1 MLQLLK
7 APPIP
12 IFSYKSGCKTLNYPF
27 AILCPFIVQ
36 YILLNPHTYLPVHT
50 THLRVRINCNSI
62 TRVID
67 YGTDVVI

>member
-7 APPIP
+7 APSIP
-12 IFSYKSGCKTLNYPF
+12 IFCYKSDSETFNYTF
-27 AILCPFIVQ
+27 AIFCPFIVQ

-50 THLRVRINCNSI
+50 THLRVRINCNFI